1 MYAMK
6 IKDIFKWASL
16 INSMLLT
23 PIVAL
28 SVLEE
33 SMTTVELNG
42 DSQNPD
48 FPKPRYV
55 AEGSGMEFFFMLYT
69 GKTKCFAAAKY
80 YKEN

>member
-1 MYAMK
+1 
-6 IKDIFKWASL
+6 
-16 INSMLLT
+16 MLLT

-42 DSQNPD
+42 VSPNPD

-55 AEGSGMEFFFMLYT
+55 AEGSGMEFYLCYIRV
-69 GKTKCFAAAKY
+69 KLNVSPPQNIIRKIKKVSA
-80 YKEN
+80 N